1 MEIFPGEIESTYFS
15 PYTAYK
21 DGTPSKKSSGILWEH
36 YNYIKSNL
44 RAQKILK
51 SKKESQKT
59 AVYKPCQCMSYYRTE
74 APVNFEQ

>member
-59 AVYKPCQCMSYYRTE
+59 AEETNGKIENLSLSK
-74 APVNFEQ
+74 